1 MKLFGSLLCAA
12 SVAADGTYDGK
23 GDKDGEP
30 KPMRGACMGQR
41 GSKMVCATE
50 CEMKNLGRKVVRMA
64 LQGEN
69 TWQYQVIGTE
79 KSKDTANSDYKQ
91 MFVMNESRCPAAVAE
106 AFANGKLKLDI
117 LDKSAG
123 IMKYEANYVDF
134 ESADCDESKRG
145 MFLQF
150 GRSSTDKKDFM
161 NFKKTRDM
169 YFLQVTGTS
178 YLEKL
183 GISEDE
189 LDACFT
195 SAKVGRLYGG
205 EEGFDYTKCAQYQ
218 MCGLEPDWDA
228 TTTIEPPTTTTEPDD
243 DDDEDNDDDDDVDDG
258 ERSDIDRC
266 RTAASQSNIYFLV
279 HFIFC
284 FVASLCKIASNY

>member
-12 SVAADGTYDGK
+12 TVAADGTYDGK
-23 GDKDGEP
+23 GDKDS
-30 KPMRGACMGQR
+30 KPMRGACMGQK
-41 GSKMVCATE
+41 GSKMLCSTE

-79 KSKDTANSDYKQ
+79 KSKDAATGDYKQ
-91 MFVMNESRCPAAVAE
+91 MFVMNESKCPAAVAE
-106 AFANGKLKLDI
+106 AFASGKLQLDI

-123 IMKYEANYVDF
+123 IMKHEANYVDF

-145 MFLQF
+145 MFMQF
-150 GRSSTDKKDFM
+150 GRTATDEKDFM

-178 YLEKL
+178 HLDKL

-195 SAKVGRLYGG
+195 SAKVGRLYEG
-205 EEGFDYTKCAQYQ
+205 ENGLDYTKCAQYK
-218 MCGLEPDWDA
+218 MCGMEPDWEA
-228 TTTIEPPTTTTEPDD
+228 TTTVEPPTTTTEPDD
-243 DDDEDNDDDDDVDDG
+243 DDDDNDDDDDDVDDR
-258 ERSDIDRC
+258 ERSEKNLRFS
-266 RTAASQSNIYFLV
+266 RKVF
-279 HFIFC
+279 
-284 FVASLCKIASNY
+284 